1 MLTFPNFD
9 SIETIK
15 DIFYIVNTNYLDLP
29 MFGGASSIDFN
40 DNLLE
45 FTEFYDGIVY
55 KSSISFVL

>member
-15 DIFYIVNTNYLDLP
+15 DIFYI
-29 MFGGASSIDFN
+29 DFN
-40 DNLLE
+40 DNLQE

-55 KSSISFVL
+55 KSSIPFVL

>member
-29 MFGGASSIDFN
+29 MFGGVILTYLCLEEH
-40 DNLLE
+40 LL
-45 FTEFYDGIVY
+45 
-55 KSSISFVL
+55 